1 VVESRS
7 IRDVGHL
14 TVTRRSGTAALAAE
28 WTAALG
34 RLDAGRLS
42 RRSKTSSRARV
53 ACRLSL
59 GATRH
64 ANFCTIGQPDGLQVG
79 SRMPIC
85 VLRNDIS
92 GEWKCMST
100 EHVRRTGCVAQSKPN
115 KKKKQLN
122 RLDPLLDRLL
132 PAAVGKT
139 CPICTSYR
147 ALINCRLHIR
157 DEPVGNLGKKSTRS
171 YAVANHSCWTRGNM
185 SSAVGSYS
193 SFGIRL

>member
-1 VVESRS
+1 
-7 IRDVGHL
+7 
-14 TVTRRSGTAALAAE
+14 
-28 WTAALG
+28 
-34 RLDAGRLS
+34 
-42 RRSKTSSRARV
+42 
-53 ACRLSL
+53 
-59 GATRH
+59 
-64 ANFCTIGQPDGLQVG
+64 
-79 SRMPIC
+79 MPFC

-92 GEWKCMST
+92 KNE
-100 EHVRRTGCVAQSKPN
+100 VYVNRLARRPVVAQSN
-115 KKKKQLN
+115 STWLTFTG
-122 RLDPLLDRLL
+122 RCCRRG
-132 PAAVGKT
+132 GKT